1 MDKWVSYLRV
11 STARQGKSGLGLEA
25 QRYAVETYLNGGKWE
40 LIKEYVEVETGKRSD
55 RPELAA
61 ALSACRV
68 YGAKLVIAKM
78 DRLSRN
84 AHFLLGLQEAG
95 VEFVA
100 ADMPNAN
107 RLTVGIMAMV
117 AEQEGK
123 AISERTKAALAEAKR
138 RGVKLGGDRG
148 VVPDAESR
156 RKAGAAVQRRVEQ
169 RTRDLAPTVTQIQG
183 RGINSLQG
191 IARALNS
198 MGITT
203 ARGGQW
209 DATQVKRLLARC

>member
-1 MDKWVSYLRV
+1 
-11 STARQGKSGLGLEA
+11 LGA
-25 QRYAVETYLNGGKWE
+25 QRNAVETFLNGGDWNMV
-40 LIKEYVEVETGKRSD
+40 KEYVEVESGKHSD
-55 RPELAA
+55 RPQLHA
-61 ALSACRV
+61 ALAACRV

-95 VEFVA
+95 VDFVA

-148 VVPDAESR
+148 VIPDADSR
-156 RKAGAAVQRRVEQ
+156 KRAGEAVQRRVQ
-169 RTRDLAPTVTQIQG
+169 RRAADLSPTVRQIQAT
-183 RGINSLQG
+183 GINSLQG
-191 IARALNS
+191 IARALNG

-209 DATQVKRLLARC
+209 DATQVKRLLRYQVA